1 MGNSVVEPGTVTVY
15 AMIVAPTGE
24 VLHNGTVE
32 QKFEADGVRSTY
44 TMVQAYEFT
53 GQTRP
58 FDMSWSYDE
67 EEELESGV
75 YKLKLYANGNL
86 IGVTEFKLK

>member
-1 MGNSVVEPGTVTVY
+1 
-15 AMIVAPTGE
+15 
-24 VLHNGTVE
+24 
-32 QKFEADGVRSTY
+32 
-44 TMVQAYEFT
+44 
-53 GQTRP
+53 
-58 FDMSWSYDE
+58 MSWSYDE